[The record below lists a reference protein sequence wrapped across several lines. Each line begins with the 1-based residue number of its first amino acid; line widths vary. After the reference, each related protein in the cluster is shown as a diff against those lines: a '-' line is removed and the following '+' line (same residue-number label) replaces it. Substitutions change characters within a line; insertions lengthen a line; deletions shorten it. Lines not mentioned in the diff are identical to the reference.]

1 MSQSPRIA
9 ILAQDN
15 YWTRPIHLFGNS
27 GSHRS
32 LPFIIEAIERAGGQA
47 EMVSPS
53 QHQASISS
61 FDGLVIPG
69 GVDIHPAF
77 YGQAVGHGMD
87 ADSLDPTLDAFQIS
101 WVKKALRSNLPMLGI
116 CRGMQVM
123 NVAAGGT
130 LIQDLESTGAD
141 LDHLPGRVL
150 SNSAL
155 RQETVHAVRTAFG
168 SKLSH
173 LIGRDAV
180 QVNSIHHQAVATVG
194 KHLQVTAWAADGTA
208 EAIEHQGR
216 SHQLGV
222 QFHPEDLTSLSHFQN
237 FFDHLVETAKV

>member
-1 MSQSPRIA
+1 VSQSPRIA

-15 YWTRPIHLFGNS
+15 YWTRPVHLFGNS

-32 LPFIIEAIERAGGQA
+32 IPYIIEAIERAGGQA

-53 QHQASISS
+53 QQEASVSS

-69 GVDIHPAF
+69 GVDIHPAY
-77 YGQAVGHGMD
+77 YGQTVGQGMD
-87 ADSLDPTLDAFQIS
+87 ADSLDPMLDAFQIS
-101 WVKKALRSNLPMLGI
+101 WAKKALRSNLPMLGI

-130 LIQDLESTGAD
+130 LVQDLESAGAY

-150 SNSAL
+150 SHSVL
-155 RQETVHAVRTAFG
+155 RQETVHAIRTAPG
-168 SKLSH
+168 SNLSQ

-180 QVNSIHHQAVATVG
+180 QVNSIHHQAVATLG
-194 KHLQVTAWAADGTA
+194 KHLQVTAWAEDGTA

-222 QFHPEDLTSLSHFQN
+222 QFHPEDLTAHRRFQN
-237 FFDHLVETAKV
+237 LFDHLVESTNS